1 MLMIVIQ
8 LVVKLEVL
16 GFPTTQEEEVVEEEE
31 EEREK
36 GHVISYKSRYD
47 LVNAVDNG

>member
-16 GFPTTQEEEVVEEEE
+16 GFQTTQEEVVEEEE

-36 GHVISYKSRYD
+36 GHVISYRSRYD
-47 LVNAVDNG
+47 LANAVDNG